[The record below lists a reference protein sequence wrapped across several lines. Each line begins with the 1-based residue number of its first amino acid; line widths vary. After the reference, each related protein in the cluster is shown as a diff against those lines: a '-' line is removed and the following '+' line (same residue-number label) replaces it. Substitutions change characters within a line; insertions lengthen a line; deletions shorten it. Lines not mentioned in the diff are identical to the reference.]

1 MTKLLLGVLLWSVVH
16 LLPGALPGVKK
27 SMVARLGENG
37 YKGVF
42 TLAMVVAIYLVISG
56 WKAAVPESVYL
67 PPAWGRHL
75 TALLV
80 LVGFILFFA
89 AYKLYDIYVATGV
102 AIAAAVL
109 QTGLFWL
116 KHRKFEK
123 MHLITLAILIVF
135 GGLTLVLRDPVFIKW
150 KPTIVNWLF
159 AAGFLVAPL
168 FGGKTLPERM
178 MGSNVALQAEQW
190 RRLNLAWVLFFILLG
205 ILNLAVAFNFSEAIW
220 VNFKL
225 FGLMGLT
232 VLFALGQGFYIV
244 RHTQDPVD

>member
-80 LVGFILFFA
+80 LVL
-89 AYKLYDIYVATGV
+89 TGP
-102 AIAAAVL
+102 AAVAGPDNTVDDGADYAAVFVERGGEL
-109 QTGLFWL
+109 LE
-116 KHRKFEK
+116 HR
-123 MHLITLAILIVF
+123 ITAGDRRWGVGVDLGEA
-135 GGLTLVLRDPVFIKW
+135 GEDP
-150 KPTIVNWLF
+150 
-159 AAGFLVAPL
+159 AD
-168 FGGKTLPERM
+168 ER
-178 MGSNVALQAEQW
+178 V
-190 RRLNLAWVLFFILLG
+190 RRPG
-205 ILNLAVAFNFSEAIW
+205 YRS
-220 VNFKL
+220 
-225 FGLMGLT
+225 G
-232 VLFALGQGFYIV
+232 
-244 RHTQDPVD
+244 R

>member
-1 MTKLLLGVLLWSVVH
+1 MKLLFDLFPV
-16 LLPGALPGVKK
+16 AL
-27 SMVARLGENG
+27 
-37 YKGVF
+37 F
-42 TLAMVVAIYLVISG
+42 VI
-56 WKAAVPESVYL
+56 
-67 PPAWGRHL
+67 
-75 TALLV
+75 
-80 LVGFILFFA
+80 
-89 AYKLYDIYVATGV
+89 AYFLSDIFVATG
-102 AIAAAVL
+102 
-109 QTGLFWL
+109 
-116 KHRKFEK
+116 
-123 MHLITLAILIVF
+123 ILIVATLIQVVWLKIRNGAVPRIHLVTLGLLLFF
-135 GGLTLVLRDPVFIKW
+135 GGLTIVLQDPLFIKW

>member
-1 MTKLLLGVLLWSVVH
+1 MKLLFDLFPV
-16 LLPGALPGVKK
+16 AL
-27 SMVARLGENG
+27 
-37 YKGVF
+37 F
-42 TLAMVVAIYLVISG
+42 VI
-56 WKAAVPESVYL
+56 
-67 PPAWGRHL
+67 
-75 TALLV
+75 
-80 LVGFILFFA
+80 
-89 AYKLYDIYVATGV
+89 AYFLSDIFVATGILIL
-102 AIAAAVL
+102 ATLIQVL
-109 QTGLFWL
+109 WL
-116 KHRKFEK
+116 KIRDGVVPRI
-123 MHLITLAILIVF
+123 HLVTLGLLLFF
-135 GGLTLVLRDPVFIKW
+135 GGLTIALQDPLFIKW

-178 MGSNVALQAEQW
+178 MGSNIALEAEQW
-190 RRLNLAWVLFFILLG
+190 KRLNLAWVLFFILLG